1 MTITEEQFLRGV
13 AAVERYRAMKDE
25 IDAAMS
31 AGGCNLDGLAGDGL
45 LDELTDQISERCNDK
60 ADDVCGTMLDW
71 LLYEGGGDCTEA
83 DGTVYSIKTP
93 ADLWTYWEATK
104 SGPFDSALTAALK
117 GDEP

>member
-45 LDELTDQISERCNDK
+45 LDELTDQISEHCPH
-60 ADDVCGTMLDW
+60 L
-71 LLYEGGGDCTEA
+71 
-83 DGTVYSIKTP
+83 P
-93 ADLWTYWEATK
+93 QATTL
-104 SGPFDSALTAALK
+104 SGRGPSHWAPRRWRPRA
-117 GDEP
+117 PPHPSP